1 MSMSQ
6 FPAIEAVKT
15 EFKKIKEHLNSE
27 FARLQ
32 VGRASSLLVEDIPVE
47 AYGSSQAIKALA
59 SVSIPDAK
67 TIQIQP
73 WDKGLLSHIEKA
85 IVGIGTGLNPKNDG
99 VCIRINIP
107 ALTEERRRE
116 LTKLVSKMTEDAK
129 ISVRTSRQDVQKQFR
144 TQKANSE
151 ITEDDFFVAEK
162 ELQDSVDVVNKE
174 IDEMSKRKEADIM
187 TV

>member
-1 MSMSQ
+1 MSQ
-6 FPAIEAVKT
+6 FPAIANIKM
-15 EFKKIKEHLNSE
+15 EFQKIKEHLSSE
-27 FARLQ
+27 FSRLQ
-32 VGRASSLLVEDIPVE
+32 VGRASSVLVEEIPVE
-47 AYGSSQAIKALA
+47 AYGSTQPIKAIS
-59 SVSIPDAK
+59 SVSIPDAR

-99 VCIRINIP
+99 ICIRINIP
-107 ALTEERRRE
+107 PLTEERRKE
-116 LTKLVSKMTEDAK
+116 LTKLVSKMSEDAK
-129 ISVRTSRQDVQKQFR
+129 ISVRTSRQDVQKIFR

-162 ELQDSVDVVNKE
+162 DLQDAVDMVNKE
-174 IDEMSKRKEADIM
+174 IDEMAKKKETDIM